1 MLTLDPF
8 IWWIITISWSIAFL
22 ILVGIYLYAGSKTKR
37 KESISAAGNGFR
49 FVTNFVF
56 IWVLIGLLVF
66 YIVSV
71 NIGSTAVFA
80 AGNIVVEAILI
91 AYLVRNRQKK
101 SESAT
106 VQDQSR
112 HREKLIK

>member
-1 MLTLDPF
+1 MLSLDPF

-37 KESISAAGNGFR
+37 SKCTPTRASRFG

-56 IWVLIGLLVF
+56 IWVLIGLLIF

-71 NIGSTAVFA
+71 NIGSSLIFA
-80 AGNIVVEAILI
+80 AGNIIVELILI
-91 AYLVRNRQKK
+91 AYLLKSRSEE
-101 SESAT
+101 SES
-106 VQDQSR
+106 
-112 HREKLIK
+112 